1 MVSKPISVIKELK
14 SVIVIRGE
22 KLYNLCDGLFFEDY
36 KAQKNTVCMNF
47 KITLRDYNRKCSYHN
62 RYNFFNIHS
71 MYFENDEWYL
81 IVSDCF
87 DIKNIKTL
95 INTPH
100 QQRNYFFNKEYLTC
114 SCKSFKITK
123 HCEHRNIFISKI
135 SKIKYYFALV
145 LYNKLG
151 VTLKHCL
158 DILYDI
164 TGNSIYF

>member
-1 MVSKPISVIKELK
+1 MVSKPISVIGELN
-14 SVIVIRGE
+14 SVIVVRGDNF
-22 KLYNLCDGLFFEDY
+22 YNLCDGLIFEDCSIP
-36 KAQKNTVCMNF
+36 KTITGVNL
-47 KITLRDYNRKCSYHN
+47 KISLRDYNRKCLYHN

-100 QQRNYFFNKEYLTC
+100 QQRNYFFNKEFLTC
-114 SCKSFKITK
+114 SCKSFKLTK
-123 HCEHRNIFISKI
+123 QCEHRNLFMSKI
-135 SKIKYYFALV
+135 SKIKYYFTLV
-145 LYNKLG
+145 LYNNLG
-151 VTLKHCL
+151 ITLNHCL
-158 DILYDI
+158 DILYDT